1 MGLLLQPSITLHHGL
16 QEYRALSKWGMH
28 KLSSLQNF
36 ITVTEKGLLPGTLS
50 MLKIKKFPILKPVV
64 RRVGG
69 DIFVAE
75 QMALAAVTNWHFLFN
90 SLASVPRKH
99 DQDIPHP
106 LPAIRYSSY
115 GLLEMKAMISLPFFS
130 KVSLAHSQ
138 CAAPVFIAPILSS
151 FSDKDWKIKMSESIE
166 VAKALLHT
174 LERDLFLKVHDAG
187 QP

>member
-50 MLKIKKFPILKPVV
+50 MLKIKKFPILKTSGKSVW
-64 RRVGG
+64 GG

-75 QMALAAVTNWHFLFN
+75 QMALVAVTNWHFLFN
-90 SLASVPRKH
+90 SLASVPHKH

-115 GLLEMKAMISLPFFS
+115 GLLEMKAMISLPLFS
-130 KVSLAHSQ
+130 VS
-138 CAAPVFIAPILSS
+138 
-151 FSDKDWKIKMSESIE
+151 WKIKMSESIE

-174 LERDLFLKVHDAG
+174 LERDLFLKVHHAG